1 VIESLTTVTSP
12 ESPTCLP
19 NRGRPRPHPATELT
33 GYVTRRAN
41 PSTSCQLQSH
51 RLVVSRLAASKAR
64 RPFRVKARA
73 GGGRRLLPSP
83 ISSDRLPTPA
93 IAFIVMPPDGASSQ
107 WRRSGRPARPRRSP
121 KAGPTGRHTESP
133 WCVGSPV
140 LVAPRNVLM
149 ALGSAE
155 PRGPGPS
162 SASAGQLHAAG
173 LKRGAA
179 RVSHEE
185 ARRRRRRRGQWAGVP
200 RSRSVRRTLRLQ
212 FSSPI
217 EAVAPVS
224 IRVEGTALW
233 KSSDRNLVAR
243 RMTRESGRVPRPAS
257 QFWGTTR
264 RPGAPR
270 RPRSGWPGL
279 PASLA

>member
-1 VIESLTTVTSP
+1 MRLGILKTVSGLDRALQCHPESLA
-12 ESPTCLP
+12 LRP
-19 NRGRPRPHPATELT
+19 NRGGSETNTRRPCAGRTYVFREESAPASAPRSPTTDDRVAANALT
-33 GYVTRRAN
+33 GV
-41 PSTSCQLQSH
+41 L
-51 RLVVSRLAASKAR
+51 
-64 RPFRVKARA
+64 ARA
-73 GGGRRLLPSP
+73 RCL
-83 ISSDRLPTPA
+83 
-93 IAFIVMPPDGASSQ
+93 

-121 KAGPTGRHTESP
+121 KAGPPGGHTESP

-243 RMTRESGRVPRPAS
+243 RVTRESGRVPRPAS

-264 RPGAPR
+264 RPSAPR

-279 PASLA
+279 PRFARLE